1 MRRSLVLFTCIL
13 GLGLAATASTAADRP
28 VVGVAEFRNSVG
40 GLHWWY
46 GGVGWDLASMLT
58 NEMAATGSFKMVER
72 ANLEPVMR
80 EQDLVDY
87 GRVAPGT
94 GAEIGK
100 LTGAQ
105 YLVMGTV
112 SAYEENVK
120 GTGGGIGFRGIR
132 VGGKKEQAYLAVD
145 LRVVDTTTG
154 DIEFVRTV
162 EGRAGGK
169 GVSVGLWKSGFSGN
183 LSTYEKTPAGKAI
196 RAALIE
202 CVDYLECAMVRQDS
216 CMAEYD
222 AKEASRREKTKKS
235 IKLD

>member
-1 MRRSLVLFTCIL
+1 
-13 GLGLAATASTAADRP
+13 
-28 VVGVAEFRNSVG
+28 
-40 GLHWWY
+40 
-46 GGVGWDLASMLT
+46 MLT

-87 GRVAPGT
+87 GRIRPGT

-132 VGGKKEQAYLAVD
+132 VGGKKEQAYLASGRQGGQRRAVEVGL
-145 LRVVDTTTG
+145 LREPEHLREDPG
-154 DIEFVRTV
+154 RQSHP
-162 EGRAGGK
+162 GRADRVCRLPRVCDGETGFLHGGVRRQG
-169 GVSVGLWKSGFSGN
+169 GVAAREDQEVDQARLTRRSAIHNGPRSQLAIAGRWSSSANRSLKRPRLLLQPLRSG
-183 LSTYEKTPAGKAI
+183 
-196 RAALIE
+196 R
-202 CVDYLECAMVRQDS
+202 
-216 CMAEYD
+216 
-222 AKEASRREKTKKS
+222 
-235 IKLD
+235 